1 MASCSCITEK
11 PMTPLMVFDS
21 YCWGVDKT
29 KPRMMNPVCGKGPAW
44 VKAIPHLSIKT
55 VKWDQMSSSL
65 TLCPFQGCFTP
76 LPCSTLLHVPALVQA
91 QAVWSGELR
100 GKESEGTLGLR
111 TMKSVESVP
120 LRQHADTEAC
130 WDNAVA
136 THWNTFTACATSKTK
151 DQLGRRWPSKCTY
164 LTYLWYLI
172 VFYICLMYVYVY
184 EKCITW
190 GMHTAYMQTCR
201 HAYMHTGINNAYMH
215 TLTYVRTSREC
226 MHAYVM

>member
-1 MASCSCITEK
+1 MHTTGSLRLPIRFIFLHSIFNPMASCRCITEK
-11 PMTPLMVFDS
+11 PMTPLMAFDS

-29 KPRMMNPVCGKGPAW
+29 KPRMMNPVGVRKRACLGQSNPT
-44 VKAIPHLSIKT
+44 PFDQNS
-55 VKWDQMSSSL
+55 QMSSSL

-76 LPCSTLLHVPALVQA
+76 LPCSSTLLHVPALVQA

-136 THWNTFTACATSKTK
+136 THWNTFTAMHVPLQKPKTNWVE
-151 DQLGRRWPSKCTY
+151 DGQVNVRTWRISDIW
-164 LTYLWYLI
+164 WYLI
-172 VFYICLMYVYVY
+172 Y
-184 EKCITW
+184 
-190 GMHTAYMQTCR
+190 A
-201 HAYMHTGINNAYMH
+201 
-215 TLTYVRTSREC
+215 
-226 MHAYVM
+226 